1 MIIESIEFVASVY
14 KNEQVPEPRLSEIA
28 FFGRSNV
35 GKSTLLNKLTGKK
48 IARISSTPGKT
59 QCLNYY
65 LVNNSFYLVDAPGY
79 GYAKVPEKLK
89 LSWKRFIDAWLKNNE
104 RLKLVVQIIDARL
117 TPQNSDLQMAEWLNY
132 HGVPCVI
139 VVNKTDKLTAG
150 QRVKNLKQLH
160 ETPVYSSLNLI
171 PASAQFGE
179 GKQEILKVI
188 SRYLSSTV

>member
-1 MIIESIEFVASVY
+1 MNIESIEFVASVY
-14 KNEQVPEPRLSEIA
+14 KNEQVPQPMLNEVA

-65 LVNNSFYLVDAPGY
+65 LVNESFYLVDAPGY
-79 GYAKVPEKLK
+79 GYARVPEKLK
-89 LSWKRFIDAWLKNNE
+89 LSWKRFIDTWLKNNT

-117 TPQNSDLQMAEWLNY
+117 APQDSDLQMAEWLSY
-132 HGVPCVI
+132 HKVPCVI
-139 VVNKTDKLTAG
+139 VVNKTDKLTTG
-150 QRVKNLKQLH
+150 QRSKNLKQLR
-160 ETPVYSSLNLI
+160 ESPVYALLDII

-179 GKQEILKVI
+179 GKQEILKII
-188 SRYLSSTV
+188 SKYLS